1 MIVIVSL
8 VLYLF
13 FFILA
18 FIAGFVLRALTGHRS
33 MEIVTI
39 YAQGMTVILLIFCV
53 CSEFCAFSGA
63 SIKFAGALWLA
74 AIFTLEIFFLFM
86 DAGRFPRFFKSFRAG
101 LRNRKKE
108 SALTLI
114 FAAVVILIIILQMIF
129 LIRYAPEG
137 PDVLGRLS
145 DATFSGETGQ
155 VVHGSPLMM
164 LYAWLSDLIRVHPM
178 TLVYTVLPPLML
190 SMYYSIE
197 WSLARKLFADDT
209 DKCLF
214 MLFIFELLHIF
225 GFQSAIFTKTTL
237 LLSYFSEEAFLVHG
251 VLATA
256 LWFVLD
262 RVEKRQ
268 PVKEKAAEAQQIAR
282 GPSGTE
288 TEESFEEEWDMN
300 HRIVNSRNVGIALIV
315 LAVCFAGMILVLNR
329 KINNLHEA
337 AAGLQENIQQSLR
350 AYEFIPEGSG
360 KAEGL
365 VLVQS
370 NGALLVTGGGS
381 DAYGDELYEFITKYG
396 NRVDCWYLTGE
407 GEESTG
413 AYKVCK
419 KRGLDIGSVY
429 LMNLKEY
436 KGKK

>member
-1 MIVIVSL
+1 MIGIVSL
-8 VLYLF
+8 ILYLF
-13 FFILA
+13 FFVLA
-18 FIAGFVLRALTGHRS
+18 FIAGFALRVLTGQRS

-86 DAGRFPRFFKSFRAG
+86 DVRRFPRFFKSLRAG
-101 LRNRKKE
+101 LKNRKRA
-108 SALTLI
+108 SGLTVL
-114 FAAVVILIIILQMIF
+114 FAAVVILIIVLQVIF

-137 PDVLGRLS
+137 PDALGRLS
-145 DATFSGETGQ
+145 DATFSRETGL
-155 VVHGSPLMM
+155 VVHGSPFMM
-164 LYAWLSDLIRVHPM
+164 LYAWLSGLIRVHPL
-178 TLVYTVLPPLML
+178 TLVYTILPPLML

-197 WSLARKLFADDT
+197 WSLARKLFGPDT
-209 DKCLF
+209 EKCLF

-225 GFQSAIFTKTTL
+225 GFQSALFSGTTL

-251 VLATA
+251 AAPTV
-256 LWFVLD
+256 LWFALY
-262 RVEKRQ
+262 RLEKRR
-268 PVKEKAAEAQQIAR
+268 PREEKAAEQK
-282 GPSGTE
+282 SGEQT
-288 TEESFEEEWDMN
+288 TESFEEEWDMN

-337 AAGLQENIQQSLR
+337 AAGLQANMEESLR

-365 VLVQS
+365 VFVQS
-370 NGALLVTGGGS
+370 NGALLVAGGGS
-381 DAYGDELYEFITKYG
+381 AAYGDELYDFITKYG

-407 GEESTG
+407 GEADTG

-429 LMNLKEY
+429 SMNLKEY